1 MNWRKQTGFIKIVF
15 IEFFKEKSVMHGAAL
30 AYYAILA
37 LVPLLYL
44 SITFFGRFVGQDTMV
59 EIISAI
65 LKDQVGIT
73 DVDEMFG
80 FLKTVDLSSGNP
92 WLEFV
97 GFLALLFSSTAILT
111 SLKRSLNEFY
121 DIDEQ
126 LKLGTRKKIVRGIVF
141 RLISMLFI
149 LGATVLIIVLYF
161 AETIFLSVSHKWLSS
176 YGSVDWFISSLASYG
191 IPILMSAIVF
201 TFVFKYLHDGKVK
214 WKMAI
219 QGALV
224 TSSLLYVG
232 QLLLKFYLTN
242 YFFAAKGGV
251 AGTLLIILVWVYYSS
266 QIIFLGAKYIA
277 VRSRIKGH
285 PIQVMIK

>member
-1 MNWRKQTGFIKIVF
+1 MNWKKQVGFTKIVLG
-15 IEFFKEKSVMHGAAL
+15 EFFKEQSLMHGAAL

-59 EIISAI
+59 EIVSSI
-65 LKDQVGIT
+65 LTNQVGIT
-73 DVDEMFG
+73 DIEGMLD
-80 FLKTVDLSSGNP
+80 FLKTVDLSKGNP

-97 GFLALLFSSTAILT
+97 GFLALLFSSTAILN
-111 SLKRSLNEFY
+111 SLKTSLNEFY
-121 DIDEQ
+121 NIDDKV
-126 LKLGTRKKIVRGIVF
+126 KLGTRKKIVRGIIF

-149 LGATVLIIVLYF
+149 LGVTVLIIVLYF

-176 YGSVDWFISSLASYG
+176 YGSVDWFVSSIASYG
-191 IPILMSAIVF
+191 VPILMNAIVF

-219 QGALV
+219 HGALL
-224 TSSLLYVG
+224 TSSLLYIG

-266 QIIFLGAKYIA
+266 QIIFLGAKFIT
-277 VRSRIKGH
+277 VKSRLRGF
-285 PIQVMIK
+285 PIQVAIK